1 MPDFRNMNR
10 PTPIIRAVCLSLLLI
25 QTGLLRLQAE
35 SEWRPWV
42 EKINAR
48 LVDTLTP
55 QQQSHWGKP
64 PVKTSDGKNAWV
76 ESIERQVVVSDT
88 TTELWSRIAL
98 AIGRDA
104 SCPGYLTE
112 FLRRC
117 ADAPNGMAAL
127 PDPSELPSKKA
138 KKMIADD
145 RNQQLTAF
153 SQLAATLI
161 SAELVRP
168 SIIPQ
173 DGASKDAARL
183 TDAQAREVLLEGTRL
198 AARSGYTSEALQS
211 LLTALPAGA
220 PSPVWVNAFLPAQ
233 TRGAALAKE
242 IKKVERKATGR

>member
-10 PTPIIRAVCLSLLLI
+10 PNLMTRAVCLSLLLI

-104 SCPGYLTE
+104 SCPG
-112 FLRRC
+112 
-117 ADAPNGMAAL
+117 
-127 PDPSELPSKKA
+127 
-138 KKMIADD
+138 
-145 RNQQLTAF
+145 
-153 SQLAATLI
+153 
-161 SAELVRP
+161 
-168 SIIPQ
+168 
-173 DGASKDAARL
+173 
-183 TDAQAREVLLEGTRL
+183 
-198 AARSGYTSEALQS
+198 
-211 LLTALPAGA
+211 
-220 PSPVWVNAFLPAQ
+220 
-233 TRGAALAKE
+233 
-242 IKKVERKATGR
+242 